1 MENVSAVYRGQG
13 KSPFEVG
20 HLKDIQR
27 CTNSN
32 IDEFKV
38 CGSVHLQ
45 SLE

>member
-1 MENVSAVYRGQG
+1 MFCISTGEMM
-13 KSPFEVG
+13 
-20 HLKDIQR
+20 
-27 CTNSN
+27 N